1 MKIAPSILAS
11 DFSQLGKEVERVSEA
26 GADYIHL
33 DVMDGVF
40 VPNITFGAPVIKS
53 IRKSTKV
60 PFDVHLMITE
70 PHRYI
75 KDFVDAGADL
85 ITFHIEAGS
94 DVIFTAKQIKSF
106 GKNVGIAVKPK
117 TEIEEVYPFLSFV
130 DMVLVMTVEPGFG
143 GQKFMCNVLNKVE
156 KLKQKLAKLN
166 KKVLVEVDGG
176 INEETA
182 KLAKQAGVDVCVA
195 GTSVFYA
202 ADAKK
207 AIKILR

>member
-40 VPNITFGAPVIKS
+40 VPNITFGASVIKS

-85 ITFHIEAGS
+85 ISFHIEAGS
-94 DVIFTAKQIKSF
+94 DVIFTFQTHGLPLF
-106 GKNVGIAVKPK
+106 VGAAHLCKEGNTWKP
-117 TEIEEVYPFLSFV
+117 
-130 DMVLVMTVEPGFG
+130 EPW
-143 GQKFMCNVLNKVE
+143 
-156 KLKQKLAKLN
+156 
-166 KKVLVEVDGG
+166 
-176 INEETA
+176 T
-182 KLAKQAGVDVCVA
+182 
-195 GTSVFYA
+195 
-202 ADAKK
+202 
-207 AIKILR
+207 

>member
-143 GQKFMCNVLNKVE
+143 GQKFMCNVLSKVE

-195 GTSVFYA
+195 GTSVFNA